1 MAEGTEGTDDSGKT
15 TTPVVEGNP
24 NTEVKQPQTVPL
36 HEHIGVKEMLRKAEG
51 KTADAE
57 KSHAETRH
65 ELSNVQEAL
74 ESSDKRVKALEAEL
88 KSLEESK
95 KSLVDPEKHQELVDK
110 IATLEKGILD
120 SRKKALTDAG
130 VSEEEIKDLTEEQL
144 TIYEKAVKA
153 IGAGAKKSLPDGG
166 KGGSGSSENLTSA
179 EKISQGLADKFK
191 DK

>member
-1 MAEGTEGTDDSGKT
+1 MAEDTDGTDGTKT
-15 TTPVVEGNP
+15 TVVEGNKES
-24 NTEVKQPQTVPL
+24 EVKQPQTVPL

-51 KTADAE
+51 KTAEAE
-57 KSHAETRH
+57 KATAETRH
-65 ELSNVQEAL
+65 ELANVQEAL

-120 SRKKALTDAG
+120 TRRKALTDAG
-130 VSEEEIKDLTEEQL
+130 APEEEVKDLTEEQL

-153 IGAGAKKSLPDGG
+153 VGAGAKKSLPDGG
-166 KGGSGSSENLTSA
+166 KGGTGSVDNLSTL
-179 EKISQGLADKFK
+179 EKLSQGLADKF
-191 DK
+191 DKK